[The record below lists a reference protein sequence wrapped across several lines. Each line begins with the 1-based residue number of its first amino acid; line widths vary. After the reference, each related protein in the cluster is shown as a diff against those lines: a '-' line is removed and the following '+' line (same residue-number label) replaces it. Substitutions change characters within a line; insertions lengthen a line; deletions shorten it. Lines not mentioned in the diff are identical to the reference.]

1 MLATLVASSLVP
13 QPWVLGYH
21 PTGPKIKVAMSS
33 GRSFVIQTDPKGSP
47 KTVARILQLVRRG
60 FYNGQRFHRV
70 ESWVVQ
76 WGDPIS
82 KKGLNQ
88 PGIGEG
94 GSGWRLP
101 FEERPDVDFSRGVV
115 GVASDGLQNGG
126 DSQLFIL
133 KTDRFY
139 LYRSYAV
146 VGKVVQGMNVVGT
159 IEKGDRI
166 RAMTV
171 LGSMRRARR

>member
-1 MLATLVASSLVP
+1 MLATLVASSLVA

-21 PTGPKIKVAMSS
+21 PHGPKIQVTMAS
-33 GRSFVIQTDPKGSP
+33 GRSFMIETDPEGSP

-82 KKGLNQ
+82 KKGIDQ

-94 GSGWRLP
+94 GSGFRLP
-101 FEERPDVDFSRGVV
+101 FEERPDVDFARGIV

-146 VGKVVQGMNVVGT
+146 VGKVIRGMDVVGG
-159 IEKGDRI
+159 IRKGDRI
-166 RAMTV
+166 RSMTV
-171 LGSMRRARR
+171 LGAKRRSKR